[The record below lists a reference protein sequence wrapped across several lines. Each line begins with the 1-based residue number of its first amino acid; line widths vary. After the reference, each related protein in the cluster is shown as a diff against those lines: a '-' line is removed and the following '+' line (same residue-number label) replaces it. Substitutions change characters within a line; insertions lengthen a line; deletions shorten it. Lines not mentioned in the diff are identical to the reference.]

1 MSASASASGWAVRLH
16 GACDW
21 VLWVMTI
28 NVLWY
33 LFTIAGAIVLGAAPA
48 TVAAAE
54 LTRRKLRG
62 EAFSVFRTF
71 AAAWRREFWRANGVF
86 APIVILL
93 IILGLNAG
101 AFAEA
106 ESLSTVPG
114 IATAA
119 AFVVTFALGAVA
131 VPMYVHYDLPLR
143 AYLLTASRWMIRN
156 LAHVLLLLLAATLIV
171 VASLVVPGLIPF
183 VSLGAWLT
191 ISTALCIAFFTA
203 NDRAIADADA
213 PVAFAASVDDVATPA
228 THASFR

>member
-1 MSASASASGWAVRLH
+1 MSASVSASGWAVRLH

-33 LFTIAGAIVLGAAPA
+33 LFTLAGAIILGAAPA

-62 EAFSVFRTF
+62 ESFQVFRTF
-71 AAAWRREFWRANGVF
+71 AAAWRREFWRANAVF
-86 APIVILL
+86 APIGIVLV
-93 IILGLNAG
+93 ILGLNAG

-106 ESLSTVPG
+106 ESLGTAPGVATV
-114 IATAA
+114 A

-171 VASLVVPGLIPF
+171 VASLVLPGLIPF

-203 NDRAIADADA
+203 NDRAIADA
-213 PVAFAASVDDVATPA
+213 PEAFAASVDDVAAPTP
-228 THASFR
+228 HASFR

>member
-33 LFTIAGAIVLGAAPA
+33 LFTLAGAIVLGAAPA

-62 EAFSVFRTF
+62 ESFPIFRTF
-71 AAAWRREFWRANGVF
+71 ASAWRREFWRTNAVF
-86 APIVILL
+86 APVSILL
-93 IILGLNAG
+93 VILGLNAG
-101 AFAEA
+101 GFAEA
-106 ESLSTVPG
+106 GLLGTLPGVATVV
-114 IATAA
+114 
-119 AFVVTFALGAVA
+119 AFVLTFALGAVA
-131 VPMYVHYDLPLR
+131 VTMYVHYDLPLR

-191 ISTALCIAFFTA
+191 ISTALCVAFFTA
-203 NDRAIADADA
+203 NDRHVSELTDAA
-213 PVAFAASVDDVATPA
+213 TSAASAHIASPA
-228 THASFR
+228 VLSSAR